1 MSPLDHSSI
10 KSQGRTEVLLNF
22 ACEMVHRRG
31 CGAKIWLCRVPVCHL
46 EEKHHGSLHS
56 IRISTYRIHLASS
69 KCFLLPTSTNIF
81 TPTPDEPLS
90 LTLEEC
96 VWEKE
101 QSQIGIQV
109 PLLDTSTK
117 DTSQRIMSGD
127 LSSSLTF
134 TTFCK
139 TLGRLLP

>member
-1 MSPLDHSSI
+1 
-10 KSQGRTEVLLNF
+10 
-22 ACEMVHRRG
+22 
-31 CGAKIWLCRVPVCHL
+31 
-46 EEKHHGSLHS
+46 
-56 IRISTYRIHLASS
+56 
-69 KCFLLPTSTNIF
+69 
-81 TPTPDEPLS
+81 
-90 LTLEEC
+90 
-96 VWEKE
+96 
-101 QSQIGIQV
+101 V